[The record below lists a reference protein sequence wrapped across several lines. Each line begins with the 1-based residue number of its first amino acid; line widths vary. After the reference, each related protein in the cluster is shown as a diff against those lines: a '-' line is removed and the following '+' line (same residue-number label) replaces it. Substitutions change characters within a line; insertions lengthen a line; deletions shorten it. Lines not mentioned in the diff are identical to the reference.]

1 MNQLPIDIPLKNF
14 HQNNGAKILP
24 FAGFNMPINYKTGI
38 INEHKNVR
46 NHSGIFD
53 VSHMG
58 QILIENNESYL
69 HKLEKYIPLQ
79 LKKLIKNR
87 SHYSFLLNKDGGVI
101 DDLIISNI
109 DIKDK
114 SYLYIV
120 YNASRKKE
128 DEEIFISCAPNAEK
142 IYNKNCLFAIQG
154 PDSINVLKNIIDIPN
169 NMNFFDILISKYDSN
184 EIIVSRSGYTGEDG
198 FELSIPNE
206 IAENL
211 ITHLLKN
218 ENTMLCGLG
227 SRDSLRLEAGLSLYG
242 HELNENITPIEAGL
256 SWALDKKRLE
266 DKNIIESK
274 TLAETYVFNEAD
286 IDGSIVS
293 SGCDHIVNGNFNKWI
308 GNTDF
313 DIAIPLRRKARVNNA
328 LIILKKRTKNTI
340 DFFNWRLEMF
350 YKLNENDRA
359 WYGDQRSYESIFY
372 KCCVMTKGV
381 KVSCILGLHY
391 IKGCKVLTIPY
402 GGEVLGTNVDGQYF
416 FPNALFYDYKGE
428 RKHQY
433 QRGFIKAK
441 QRIGK

>member
-101 DDLIISNI
+101 DDLIVSNI

-169 NMNFFDILISKYDSN
+169 NMNFFDILISKYNNN

-206 IAENL
+206 SAENL
-211 ITHLLKN
+211 ITDLLKN

-256 SWALDKKRLE
+256 SWALDKELSL
-266 DKNIIESK
+266 I
-274 TLAETYVFNEAD
+274 
-286 IDGSIVS
+286 
-293 SGCDHIVNGNFNKWI
+293 HI
-308 GNTDF
+308 
-313 DIAIPLRRKARVNNA
+313 
-328 LIILKKRTKNTI
+328 
-340 DFFNWRLEMF
+340 
-350 YKLNENDRA
+350 
-359 WYGDQRSYESIFY
+359 
-372 KCCVMTKGV
+372 
-381 KVSCILGLHY
+381 
-391 IKGCKVLTIPY
+391 
-402 GGEVLGTNVDGQYF
+402 
-416 FPNALFYDYKGE
+416 
-428 RKHQY
+428 
-433 QRGFIKAK
+433 
-441 QRIGK
+441 